1 MEFGQWLNS
10 LTWLDHVVIL
20 LIFVVASYLAQLS
33 ITGFR
38 HIIQSAQKKN
48 PYLDQL
54 QTTPFLFFGFAI
66 PYTILLYK
74 ILGNI
79 ITQYLKTTF

>member
-33 ITGFR
+33 IIGFK

-74 ILGNI
+74 LLGNI
-79 ITQYLKTTF
+79 ITQYLKTIF

>member
-48 PYLDQL
+48 PYLDQF

>member
-33 ITGFR
+33 IAAFK
-38 HIIQSAQKKN
+38 HIIQSAKKKN

-74 ILGNI
+74 LLGNI
-79 ITQYLKTTF
+79 VTQYLKTIF

>member
-33 ITGFR
+33 IAGFK

-54 QTTPFLFFGFAI
+54 RTTPVLFFGFAI

-74 ILGNI
+74 LLGNI
-79 ITQYLKTTF
+79 ITQYLKTIF

>member
-20 LIFVVASYLAQLS
+20 LIFMVASYLAKLS
-33 ITGFR
+33 IAGFK

-79 ITQYLKTTF
+79 ITQYLITIF

>member
-10 LTWLDHVVIL
+10 LTWLDHIIIL
-20 LIFVVASYLAQLS
+20 LIFIIASYLAQLS
-33 ITGFR
+33 IAGFK

-48 PYLDQL
+48 PYLDHL
-54 QTTPFLFFGFAI
+54 QTTPFLFFGFTI

-74 ILGNI
+74 LLGNI
-79 ITQYLKTTF
+79 ITQYLKTIF

>member
-1 MEFGQWLNS
+1 MDFGQWLNS
-10 LTWLDHVVIL
+10 LTWLDHIVIL

-33 ITGFR
+33 IIGFK

-48 PYLDQL
+48 PYLNQL
-54 QTTPFLFFGFAI
+54 GTTPFLFFGFAI

-79 ITQYLKTTF
+79 ITQYLKTIF

>member
-33 ITGFR
+33 IAAFK
-38 HIIQSAQKKN
+38 HIIQSAKKKN

-74 ILGNI
+74 LLGNI
-79 ITQYLKTTF
+79 ITQYFKTIF